1 MKLEEILMAELELE
15 KLSMDEAAQE
25 MLKKA
30 QAEGIET
37 IFDRAKTMKPCPIGA
52 EGACCRICAQGPCR
66 VPPPKKKPG
75 EEGAEEK
82 KQRMGLCGATAET
95 IVARNFARMV
105 AAGTSAHS
113 DHARGVAKLFIEVA
127 HGRAQG
133 YKIKDVAKLR
143 RVARDWGVPITEGE
157 GEDAKPRAPEA
168 IAQEL
173 GPKVLAEFGQ
183 QTGEINYVKRA
194 PKKRQELWRK
204 LDVVPR
210 GVDIEVV
217 ELMHRTHMGVD
228 QDYHNLIKQS
238 TRCALA
244 DGWAGSM
251 ISTDLQ
257 DILFGCPVPVAGEIN
272 LGVLKEDHV
281 NVVMHGHE
289 PLLPEMLYV
298 AAQEPE
304 LIQYAQSK
312 GAKGIQLAGM
322 CCSANEVLMRHGVPV
337 AGNYLHQELAV
348 ITGAVDALVVDVQC
362 EMQALENVAACYHTK
377 LITTDTRAK
386 MEKALHIEFDEHHA
400 LDVARKI
407 LREAIDNYPNRRAPV
422 LIPKASSP
430 TIVGFS
436 YETIQYLLGGSIRG
450 SYYTLNDNVIGGR
463 VRGVAGVVG
472 CNNCR
477 TTQDSSHMTLIKELL
492 KNDVIVLSTGCAAMA
507 AGKYGLLTP
516 ESASQYCGPGL
527 AEVCET
533 VGIPPVLHMGAC
545 VDNSRILLAA
555 TACVKAGG
563 LGTDISDLPAAGA
576 APEWM
581 SEKAVAIGQY
591 FVASGVY
598 TLFGVTWPTTGS
610 EILTD
615 YLFKGIEEELGGKW
629 DFVADPEEM
638 ARRMIAH
645 IDLKRQ
651 ALGIDKARERV
662 LYDME
667 MRRQLEE
674 AAAAAEEH

>member
-1 MKLEEILMAELELE
+1 MAELDLE
-15 KLSMDEAAQE
+15 KLSVDPATQE
-25 MLKKA
+25 LLKKA
-30 QAEGIET
+30 AAEGIET

-66 VPPPKKKPG
+66 VPPPKKKEG
-75 EEGAEEK
+75 ETEGEK

-105 AAGTSAHS
+105 AAGTAAHS

-127 HGRAQG
+127 NGRTQG
-133 YKIKDVAKLR
+133 YKIKDVAKLK
-143 RVARDWGVPITEGE
+143 RVARDWDVAITDGE
-157 GEDAKPRAPEA
+157 GDDAKPRTPEA

-183 QTGEINYVKRA
+183 QQGEINYVRRA
-194 PKKRQELWRK
+194 PKKRQEIWRK
-204 LDVVPR
+204 LDIVPR

-228 QDYHNLIKQS
+228 QEYHNLMKQS
-238 TRCALA
+238 SRCALA
-244 DGWAGSM
+244 DGWGGSM

-257 DILFGCPVPVAGEIN
+257 DILFGMPVPIAGEIN
-272 LGVLKEDHV
+272 LGVLKEDYV

-289 PLLPEMLYV
+289 PLLPEMLFV
-298 AAQEPE
+298 ASQEPE
-304 LIQYAQSK
+304 MIQYAQNK

-322 CCSANEVLMRHGVPV
+322 CCSANEILMRHGIPV
-337 AGNYLHQELAV
+337 AGNYLQQEMAI
-348 ITGAVDALVVDVQC
+348 ITGAVDAMVVDVQC
-362 EMQALENVAACYHTK
+362 EMQALANVAKCYHTK
-377 LITTDTRAK
+377 LITTDDRAK
-386 MEKALHIEFDEHHA
+386 MEGATMHIAFDEHHA
-400 LDVARKI
+400 LDVARQV
-407 LREAIDNYPNRRAPV
+407 LREAIDNFPNRKAPV
-422 LIPKASSP
+422 MIPSSKTP
-430 TIVGFS
+430 TVVGFS

-450 SYYTLNDNVIGGR
+450 SYYTLNDNIINGR

-477 TTQDSSHMTLIKELL
+477 TTHDSSHLTMIKELL
-492 KNDVIVLSTGCAAMA
+492 KNDVIVLTTGCSAMA
-507 AGKYGLLTP
+507 AGKYGLLSP
-516 ESASQYCGPGL
+516 ESAAKYCGPGL

-545 VDNSRILLAA
+545 VDNSRILMAA

-563 LGTDISDLPAAGA
+563 LGSDISDLPAAGA

-581 SEKAVAIGQY
+581 SEKAIAIGQY

-610 EILTD
+610 ELLTD

-629 DFVADPEEM
+629 DFEPDPEL
-638 ARRMIAH
+638 AAKKMIAH
-645 IDLKRQ
+645 IDAKRK

-662 LYDME
+662 LMDME
-667 MRRQLEE
+667 MRRTMDAE
-674 AAAAAEEH
+674 AAAHEH

>member
-1 MKLEEILMAELELE
+1 MADLDLE
-15 KLSMDEAAQE
+15 KLSMDPAAHA
-25 MLKKA
+25 LILKA
-30 QAEGIET
+30 QAEGVET
-37 IFDRAKTMKPCPIGA
+37 IWDRAAAMKPCPIGI

-66 VPPPKKKPG
+66 VPPPKKKEG
-75 EEGAEEK
+75 ETGEEK

-105 AAGTSAHS
+105 AAGTAAHS

-127 HGRAQG
+127 NGRTQG
-133 YKIKDVAKLR
+133 YQIKDVAKLR
-143 RVARDWGVPITEGE
+143 AVAKDWDVAITEGE
-157 GEDAKPRAPEA
+157 GDDAKNRPAA
-168 IAQEL
+168 DIAKEL
-173 GPKVLAEFGQ
+173 GPKVLATFGQ
-183 QTGEINYVKRA
+183 QEGEVNYVRRA
-194 PKKRQELWRK
+194 PKKRLEIWRK
-204 LDVVPR
+204 HGVVPR

-257 DILFGCPVPVAGEIN
+257 DIMFGCPTPIAGEIN

-289 PLLPEMLYV
+289 PLLPEMLWV

-304 LIQYAQSK
+304 MIQYAQNK

-362 EMQALENVAACYHTK
+362 EMQALANVAKCYHTK
-377 LITTDTRAK
+377 IITTDDRAM
-386 MEKALHIEFDEHHA
+386 MEGAAMHIAFDEHHA
-400 LDVARKI
+400 LDVARKVI
-407 LREAIDNYPNRRAPV
+407 REAIDNFPNRRSPV
-422 LIPKASSP
+422 MIPSNKSP
-430 TIVGFS
+430 MVVGFS
-436 YETIQYLLGGSIRG
+436 SETIQYLLGGSIRG
-450 SYYTLNDNVIGGR
+450 TYYTLNDNIINGR
-463 VRGVAGVVG
+463 IRGVAGVVG

-477 TTQDSSHMTLIKELL
+477 TAQDTSHMVLIKELI
-492 KNDVIVLSTGCAAMA
+492 KNDVIVLSTGCSAMA

-516 ESASQYCGPGL
+516 EAAKYCGPGL
-527 AEVCET
+527 AEICET

-545 VDNSRILLAA
+545 VDNSRILIAA

-581 SEKAVAIGQY
+581 SEKAIAIGQY

-598 TLFGVTWPTTGS
+598 TLFGVTFPTTGS

-615 YLFKGIEEELGGKW
+615 YLFKGIEEEYGGKW
-629 DFVADPEEM
+629 DFVADPLEM
-638 ARRMIAH
+638 AKKMIAH
-645 IDLKRQ
+645 IDLKRK

-662 LYDME
+662 LFDMD
-667 MRRQLEE
+667 MRREM
-674 AAAAAEEH
+674 AAAAASEEH

>member
-1 MKLEEILMAELELE
+1 MPDVELE
-15 KLSMDEAAQE
+15 KLSMDVAAQE

-30 QAEGIET
+30 QAEGVET
-37 IFDRAKTMKPCPIGA
+37 IFDRAKTMKPCPIGV

-66 VPPPKKKPG
+66 VPAPKKKAG
-75 EEGAEEK
+75 EEAPEEK

-105 AAGTSAHS
+105 AAGTASHS

-127 HGRAQG
+127 HGRTQG
-133 YKIKDVAKLR
+133 YKIKDVAKLKQ
-143 RVARDWGVPITEGE
+143 VARDWGVAITEGE
-157 GEDAKPRAPEA
+157 GEDAKSRSPEA

-183 QTGEINYVKRA
+183 QTGEITYVARA
-194 PKKRQELWRK
+194 PKKRQEIWRK
-204 LDVVPR
+204 HDVVPR

-228 QDYHNLIKQS
+228 QDYHNLMKQA

-244 DGWAGSM
+244 DGWSGSM

-257 DILFGCPVPVAGEIN
+257 DIMFGCPVPIAGEIN

-289 PLLPEMLYV
+289 PLLPEMLFV
-298 AAQEPE
+298 ASQDPE
-304 LIQYAQSK
+304 LIKAAQSK

-362 EMQALENVAACYHTK
+362 EMQALENVAKCYHTK
-377 LITTDTRAK
+377 IITTDDRAK
-386 MEKALHIEFDEHHA
+386 MPLAVHIAFDEHHA
-400 LDVARKI
+400 LDVAKKI
-407 LREAIDNYPNRRAPV
+407 ILTAIDNYPNRRAPV
-422 LIPKASSP
+422 MIPSASSP

-450 SYYTLNDNVIGGR
+450 SYYTLNDNVINGR

-516 ESASQYCGPGL
+516 EAASKYCGPGL

-545 VDNSRILLAA
+545 VDNSRILMAA

-581 SEKAVAIGQY
+581 SEKAIAIGQY

-598 TLFGVTWPTTGS
+598 TLFGVTFPTTGS

-615 YLFKGIEEELGGKW
+615 YLFKGIEEEYGGKW

-645 IDLKRQ
+645 IDLKRK

-662 LYDME
+662 LYDMA
-667 MRRQLEE
+667 MRRELE
-674 AAAAAEEH
+674 AAAGDEH

>member
-1 MKLEEILMAELELE
+1 MAELDLE
-15 KLSMDEAAQE
+15 KLSMDPAAQE

-37 IFDRAKTMKPCPIGA
+37 IFDRAKTMKPCPIGE

-66 VPPPKKKPG
+66 VPKPKKKAG
-75 EEGAEEK
+75 EETGEEK

-127 HGRAQG
+127 HGRTQG

-143 RVARDWGVPITEGE
+143 RVARDWDVPITVGE
-157 GEDAKPRAPEA
+157 GEEAKSRPAED
-168 IAQEL
+168 IAKEL

-183 QTGEINYVKRA
+183 QEGEITYVRRA
-194 PKKRQELWRK
+194 PKKRQEIWRK
-204 LDVVPR
+204 LGVVPR
-210 GVDIEVV
+210 GIDIEVV

-304 LIQYAQSK
+304 MIQYAQNK

-362 EMQALENVAACYHTK
+362 EMQALANVAKCYHTK
-377 LITTDTRAK
+377 IITTDDRAM
-386 MEKALHIEFDEHHA
+386 MEGAMHIAFDEHHA
-400 LDVARKI
+400 LDVARKV
-407 LREAIDNYPNRRAPV
+407 LREAIDNFPNRKAPV
-422 LIPKASSP
+422 LIPKESSP
-430 TIVGFS
+430 MVVGFS

-450 SYYTLNDNVIGGR
+450 TYYTLNDNVINGR
-463 VRGVAGVVG
+463 IRGVAGVVG

-477 TTQDSSHMTLIKELL
+477 TAQDTSHMVLIKELL

-516 ESASQYCGPGL
+516 EAASKYCGPGL

-545 VDNSRILLAA
+545 VDNSRILMAA

-581 SEKAVAIGQY
+581 SEKAIAIGQY

-598 TLFGVTWPTTGS
+598 TLFGVNWPTTGS

-629 DFVADPEEM
+629 DFEADPEMM
-638 ARRMIAH
+638 AKKMIAH
-645 IDLKRQ
+645 IDSKRK

-662 LYDME
+662 LMDMA
-667 MRRQLEE
+667 MRRELEE
-674 AAAAAEEH
+674 AAAAEEA

>member
-1 MKLEEILMAELELE
+1 MAELDLE
-15 KLSMDEAAQE
+15 KLSIDVAAQE

-30 QAEGIET
+30 AAEGVET

-66 VPPPKKKPG
+66 VPPPKKKAG
-75 EEGAEEK
+75 EESAEEK

-105 AAGTSAHS
+105 AAGTSSHS

-127 HGRAQG
+127 NGRTQG
-133 YKIKDVAKLR
+133 YQIKDVAKLR
-143 RVARDWGVPITEGE
+143 TVARDWGVATTAGE
-157 GEDAKPRAPEA
+157 GDEAKPRSAEA

-183 QTGEINYVKRA
+183 QDGEVTYVKRA
-194 PKKRQELWRK
+194 PKKRQEIWRK
-204 LDVVPR
+204 MGVAPR
-210 GVDIEVV
+210 GIDIEVV

-228 QDYHNLIKQS
+228 QDYHSLMKQS

-257 DILFGCPVPVAGEIN
+257 DIMFGCPVPIAGEIN

-289 PLLPEMLYV
+289 PLLPEMLFV
-298 AAQEPE
+298 ASQDPE
-304 LIQYAQSK
+304 LIKAAQSR

-362 EMQALENVAACYHTK
+362 EMQALENVAQCYHTK
-377 LITTDTRAK
+377 IITTDPRAR
-386 MEKALHIEFDEHHA
+386 MPLATHIEFDEHHA
-400 LDVARKI
+400 LDVAKKI
-407 LREAIDNYPNRRAPV
+407 ILTAIDNFPNRKAPV
-422 LIPKASSP
+422 MIPSASSP

-436 YETIQYLLGGSIRG
+436 YETIRYLLGGVIRG

-516 ESASQYCGPGL
+516 EAASKYCGPGL
-527 AEVCET
+527 AEVCEA
-533 VGIPPVLHMGAC
+533 VGLPPVLHMGAC
-545 VDNSRILLAA
+545 VDNSRILMAA

-581 SEKAVAIGQY
+581 SEKAIAIGQY

-598 TLFGVTWPTTGS
+598 TVFGVTWPTTGS

-615 YLFKGIEEELGGKW
+615 YLFKGIEEEYGGKW
-629 DFVADPEEM
+629 DFVQDPEEM

-645 IDLKRQ
+645 IDLKRK

-662 LYDME
+662 LYDMA
-667 MRRQLEE
+667 MRRELEE
-674 AAAAAEEH
+674 AAAGAEEV

>member
-1 MKLEEILMAELELE
+1 MAELDLE
-15 KLSMDEAAQE
+15 KLSMDPAAQE
-25 MLKKA
+25 LIKKA
-30 QAEGIET
+30 QAEGVET
-37 IFDRAKTMKPCPIGA
+37 IWDRATAMKPCPIGV

-66 VPPPKKKPG
+66 VPPPKKKEG
-75 EEGAEEK
+75 ETGEEK

-105 AAGTSAHS
+105 AAGTAAHS

-127 HGRAQG
+127 NGRTQG
-133 YKIKDVAKLR
+133 YQIKDVAKLR
-143 RVARDWGVPITEGE
+143 RVARDWDVAITEGE
-157 GEDAKPRAPEA
+157 GDDAKNRPAADIA
-168 IAQEL
+168 IEL

-183 QTGEINYVKRA
+183 QEGEINYVRRA
-194 PKKRQELWRK
+194 PKKRQEIWRK
-204 LDVVPR
+204 HGVVPR

-257 DILFGCPVPVAGEIN
+257 DIMFGCPTPVAGEIN

-337 AGNYLHQELAV
+337 AGNYLHQELAI
-348 ITGAVDALVVDVQC
+348 ITGAVDAMVVDVQC
-362 EMQALENVAACYHTK
+362 EMQALANVAKCYHTK
-377 LITTDTRAK
+377 LITTDDRAK
-386 MEKALHIEFDEHHA
+386 MEGATMHIPFDDHHA
-400 LDVARKI
+400 LDVARQVI
-407 LREAIDNYPNRRAPV
+407 REAIDNYPNRKSPV
-422 LIPKASSP
+422 MIPSHTSP
-430 TIVGFS
+430 TVVGFS

-450 SYYTLNDNVIGGR
+450 SYYTLNDNIINGR
-463 VRGVAGVVG
+463 IRGIAGVVG

-477 TTQDSSHMTLIKELL
+477 TAQDTSHMVLIKELI

-507 AGKYGLLTP
+507 AGKYGLLSP
-516 ESASQYCGPGL
+516 EGAKYCGPGL
-527 AEVCET
+527 AEICET

-545 VDNSRILLAA
+545 VDNSRILMAA

-581 SEKAVAIGQY
+581 SEKAIAIGQY

-598 TLFGVTWPTTGS
+598 TLFGVNWPTSGS

-615 YLFKGIEEELGGKW
+615 YLFKGIEEEYGGKW
-629 DFVADPEEM
+629 DFEADPELM
-638 ARRMIAH
+638 AKKMIAH
-645 IDLKRQ
+645 IDLKRK

-662 LYDME
+662 LFDMD
-667 MRRQLEE
+667 MRREMAE
-674 AAAAAEEH
+674 AAAAEH

>member
-1 MKLEEILMAELELE
+1 MA
-15 KLSMDEAAQE
+15 
-25 MLKKA
+25 
-30 QAEGIET
+30 
-37 IFDRAKTMKPCPIGA
+37 
-52 EGACCRICAQGPCR
+52 
-66 VPPPKKKPG
+66 
-75 EEGAEEK
+75 
-82 KQRMGLCGATAET
+82 
-95 IVARNFARMV
+95 
-105 AAGTSAHS
+105 
-113 DHARGVAKLFIEVA
+113 
-127 HGRAQG
+127 
-133 YKIKDVAKLR
+133 
-143 RVARDWGVPITEGE
+143 ITEGE
-157 GEDAKPRAPEA
+157 GDDAKPRSAEA
-168 IAQEL
+168 IAQDL

-183 QTGEINYVKRA
+183 QTGEINYVHRA
-194 PKKRQELWRK
+194 PKKRQEIWRK
-204 LDVVPR
+204 NGVVPR

-228 QDYHNLIKQS
+228 QDYHNLMKQA

-257 DILFGCPVPVAGEIN
+257 DIMFGCPTPIAGEIN

-298 AAQEPE
+298 ASQDPE
-304 LIQYAQSK
+304 IIKAAQSK

-362 EMQALENVAACYHTK
+362 EMQALENVAKCYHTK
-377 LITTDTRAK
+377 IITTDDRAK
-386 MEKALHIEFDEHHA
+386 MPLAEHIAFDEHHA
-400 LDVARKI
+400 LDVAKKI
-407 LREAIDNYPNRRAPV
+407 MLLAIDNYPNRRAPV
-422 LIPKASSP
+422 MIPSHSSP
-430 TIVGFS
+430 TVVGFS

-450 SYYTLNDNVIGGR
+450 SYYTLNDNIINGR
-463 VRGVAGVVG
+463 IRGIAGVVG

-477 TTQDSSHMTLIKELL
+477 TTQDASHMTLIKELI

-516 ESASQYCGPGL
+516 EAAKYCGEGL

-545 VDNSRILLAA
+545 VDNSRILMAA

-598 TLFGVTWPTTGS
+598 TMFGVTWPTTGS

-615 YLFKGIEEELGGKW
+615 YLFKGIEEEYGGKW
-629 DFVADPEEM
+629 DFEQDPMIM
-638 ARRMIAH
+638 AKKMIAH
-645 IDLKRQ
+645 IDLKRK

-662 LYDME
+662 LMDME
-667 MRRQLEE
+667 MRRTMD
-674 AAAAAEEH
+674 AAAAGEEH

>member
-1 MKLEEILMAELELE
+1 MSEPEYE
-15 KLSMDEAAQE
+15 KLSMDVAAQE

-66 VPPPKKKPG
+66 VPPPKKKEG
-75 EEGAEEK
+75 ETQAEK
-82 KQRMGLCGATAET
+82 KARMGLCGATAET

-127 HGRAQG
+127 KGEAQG
-133 YKIKDVAKLR
+133 YKIKDVAKLK
-143 RVARDWGVPITEGE
+143 RVAKDWDVAIVEGE
-157 GEDAKPRAPEA
+157 GEDAKPRSPEA
-168 IAQEL
+168 IALEL
-173 GPKVLAEFGQ
+173 GPKVLAEFGKQ
-183 QTGEINYVKRA
+183 DGEINYVRRA

-228 QDYHNLIKQS
+228 QDYHNLMKQS

-257 DILFGCPVPVAGEIN
+257 DIMFGCPVPIAGEIN

-289 PLLPEMLYV
+289 PLLPEMLFV
-298 AAQEPE
+298 ASQDPE
-304 LIQYAQSK
+304 IIKAAQSK

-362 EMQALENVAACYHTK
+362 EMQALENVAKCYHTK
-377 LITTDTRAK
+377 LITTDDRAK
-386 MEKALHIEFDEHHA
+386 MPLAEHVAFDEHHA
-400 LDVARKI
+400 LDVAKKI
-407 LREAIDNYPNRRAPV
+407 LLMAVDNYPNRRAPV
-422 LIPKASSP
+422 MIPQASSP
-430 TIVGFS
+430 TVVGFS

-450 SYYTLNDNVIGGR
+450 SYYTLNDNIIGGR

-477 TTQDSSHMTLIKELL
+477 TAQDTSHMVLIKELL

-507 AGKYGLLTP
+507 AGKYGLMTP
-516 ESASQYCGPGL
+516 EAASKYCGAGL

-545 VDNSRILLAA
+545 VDNSRILMAA

-581 SEKAVAIGQY
+581 SEKAIAIGQY

-598 TLFGVTWPTTGS
+598 TLFGVTFPSTGS
-610 EILTD
+610 EIFTD

-629 DFVADPEEM
+629 DFVADPYEM
-638 ARRMIAH
+638 AKKMIAH
-645 IDLKRQ
+645 IDLKRK

-662 LYDME
+662 LMDME
-667 MRRQLEE
+667 MRRTMD
-674 AAAAAEEH
+674 AAAAGEEH

>member
-1 MKLEEILMAELELE
+1 MAEVELE
-15 KLSMDEAAQE
+15 KLSVDPATQE
-25 MLKKA
+25 LLKKA
-30 QAEGIET
+30 AAEGIET

-66 VPPPKKKPG
+66 VPPPKKKEG
-75 EEGAEEK
+75 ETEGEK

-105 AAGTSAHS
+105 AAGTAAHS

-127 HGRAQG
+127 NGRTQG
-133 YKIKDVAKLR
+133 YKIKDVAKLK
-143 RVARDWGVPITEGE
+143 RVARDWDVAITEGE
-157 GEDAKPRAPEA
+157 GDDAKPRTPEA
-168 IAQEL
+168 IAIDL

-183 QTGEINYVKRA
+183 QDGEINYVRRA
-194 PKKRQELWRK
+194 PKKRQEIWRK
-204 LDVVPR
+204 LGIVPR

-228 QDYHNLIKQS
+228 QEYHNLMKQS
-238 TRCALA
+238 SRCALA
-244 DGWAGSM
+244 DGWGGSM

-257 DILFGCPVPVAGEIN
+257 DILFGMPVPVAGEIN
-272 LGVLKEDHV
+272 LGVLKEDYV

-289 PLLPEMLYV
+289 PLLPEMLFV
-298 AAQEPE
+298 ASQEPE
-304 LIQYAQSK
+304 MIQYAQNK

-322 CCSANEVLMRHGVPV
+322 CCSANEILMRHGIPV
-337 AGNYLHQELAV
+337 AGNYLQQEMAI
-348 ITGAVDALVVDVQC
+348 ITGAVDAMVVDVQC
-362 EMQALENVAACYHTK
+362 EMQSLANVCKCYHTK
-377 LITTDTRAK
+377 LITTDDRAK
-386 MEKALHIEFDEHHA
+386 MEGATMHIAFDEHHA
-400 LDVARKI
+400 LDVARQI
-407 LREAIDNYPNRRAPV
+407 LREAIDNFPNRKAPV
-422 LIPKASSP
+422 MIPSSKTP
-430 TIVGFS
+430 TVVGFS

-450 SYYTLNDNVIGGR
+450 SYYTLNDNIINGR

-477 TTQDSSHMTLIKELL
+477 TTHDSSHLTMIKELL
-492 KNDVIVLSTGCAAMA
+492 KNDVIVLTTGCSAMA
-507 AGKYGLLTP
+507 AGKYGLLSP
-516 ESASQYCGPGL
+516 ESAAKYCGPGL

-545 VDNSRILLAA
+545 VDNSRILMAA

-563 LGTDISDLPAAGA
+563 LGSDISDLPAAGA

-581 SEKAVAIGQY
+581 SEKAIAIGQY

-610 EILTD
+610 ELLTD

-629 DFVADPEEM
+629 DFEPDPEL
-638 ARRMIAH
+638 AAKKMIAH
-645 IDLKRQ
+645 IDSKRK

-662 LYDME
+662 LMDME
-667 MRRQLEE
+667 MRRTMD
-674 AAAAAEEH
+674 AAAAEHEH

>member
-1 MKLEEILMAELELE
+1 MAELDLE
-15 KLSMDEAAQE
+15 KLSMDPAAQE
-25 MLKKA
+25 LIKKA
-30 QAEGIET
+30 QAEGVET

-66 VPPPKKKPG
+66 VPPPKKKVG
-75 EEGAEEK
+75 EETGEEK

-105 AAGTSAHS
+105 AAGTASHS

-127 HGRAQG
+127 KGECQG
-133 YKIKDVAKLR
+133 YTIKDVTKLR
-143 RVARDWGVPITEGE
+143 RVARDWDVPLNEGE
-157 GEDAKPRAPEA
+157 GDDAKPRSPEA

-173 GPKVLAEFGQ
+173 GPKILAEFGQ
-183 QTGEINYVKRA
+183 QTGEINYVRRA
-194 PKKRQELWRK
+194 PKKRQEIWRK
-204 LDVVPR
+204 HGVVPR

-228 QDYHNLIKQS
+228 QDYHNLMKQS

-244 DGWAGSM
+244 DGWSGSM

-257 DILFGCPVPVAGEIN
+257 DIMFGCPTPVAGEIN

-298 AAQEPE
+298 ASQDPE
-304 LIQYAQSK
+304 IIKAAQSK
-312 GAKGIQLAGM
+312 GAKGLQLGGM

-337 AGNYLHQELAV
+337 VGNYLHQELAV

-362 EMQALENVAACYHTK
+362 EMQALESVAKCYHTK
-377 LITTDTRAK
+377 IITTDDRAK
-386 MEKALHIEFDEHHA
+386 MPLAEHIAFDEHHA
-400 LDVARKI
+400 LDVAKKI
-407 LREAIDNYPNRRAPV
+407 LLLAIDNYPNRRAPV
-422 LIPKASSP
+422 MIPQHSSP

-450 SYYTLNDNVIGGR
+450 SYYTLNDNVINGR
-463 VRGVAGVVG
+463 IRGIAGVVG

-477 TTQDSSHMTLIKELL
+477 TAQDTSHMVLIKELL

-507 AGKYGLLTP
+507 AGKYGLMTP
-516 ESASQYCGPGL
+516 EAASKYCGPGL

-545 VDNSRILLAA
+545 VDNSRILMAA

-581 SEKAVAIGQY
+581 SEKAIAIGQY

-598 TLFGVTWPTTGS
+598 TLFGVTFPSTGS
-610 EILTD
+610 EILTN
-615 YLFKGIEEELGGKW
+615 YLFSGIEEEYGGKW
-629 DFVADPEEM
+629 DFVMDPEEM
-638 ARRMIAH
+638 AKKMIAH
-645 IDLKRQ
+645 IDLKRK

-662 LYDME
+662 LMDME
-667 MRRQLEE
+667 MRRTMD
-674 AAAAAEEH
+674 AAAAGEEH

>member
-1 MKLEEILMAELELE
+1 MAELELE
-15 KLSMDEAAQE
+15 KLSMDVAAQE

-30 QAEGIET
+30 AAEGVET

-66 VPPPKKKPG
+66 VPPPKKKEG
-75 EEGAEEK
+75 ETGEEK

-105 AAGTSAHS
+105 AAGTASHS

-127 HGRAQG
+127 KGKAQG
-133 YKIKDVAKLR
+133 YQIKDVAKLK
-143 RVARDWGVPITEGE
+143 RVARDWGVAITEGE
-157 GEDAKPRAPEA
+157 GEDAKPRSPEA

-183 QTGEINYVKRA
+183 QTGEITYVARA
-194 PKKRQELWRK
+194 PKKRQEIWRK
-204 LDVVPR
+204 NDVVPR

-228 QDYHNLIKQS
+228 QDYHNLMKQS

-244 DGWAGSM
+244 DGWSGSM

-257 DILFGCPVPVAGEIN
+257 DILFGCPVPIAGEIN

-289 PLLPEMLYV
+289 PLLPEMLFV
-298 AAQEPE
+298 ASQDPE
-304 LIQYAQSK
+304 LIKAAQSK

-362 EMQALENVAACYHTK
+362 EMQALENVAKCYHTK
-377 LITTDTRAK
+377 IITTDDRAR
-386 MEKALHIEFDEHHA
+386 MPLAEHVAFDEHHA
-400 LDVARKI
+400 LDVAKKI
-407 LREAIDNYPNRRAPV
+407 LLIAIDNYPNRRAPV
-422 LIPKASSP
+422 LIPSASSP
-430 TIVGFS
+430 MVVGFS

-450 SYYTLNDNVIGGR
+450 SYYTLNDNIIGGR

-477 TTQDSSHMTLIKELL
+477 TTQDSAHMTLIKELL

-516 ESASQYCGPGL
+516 EAASKYCGPGL

-545 VDNSRILLAA
+545 VDNSRILMAA

-581 SEKAVAIGQY
+581 SEKAIAIGQY

-598 TLFGVTWPTTGS
+598 TLFGVTFPTTGS

-615 YLFKGIEEELGGKW
+615 YLFKGIEEEYGGKW

-645 IDLKRQ
+645 IDLKRK

-662 LYDME
+662 LYDMA
-667 MRRQLEE
+667 MRRELE
-674 AAAAAEEH
+674 AAAGEEH

>member
-1 MKLEEILMAELELE
+1 MADLDLE
-15 KLSMDEAAQE
+15 KLSMDPAAHA
-25 MLKKA
+25 LILKA
-30 QAEGIET
+30 QADGVET
-37 IFDRAKTMKPCPIGA
+37 IFDRAKAMKPCPIGI

-66 VPPPKKKPG
+66 VPPPKKKEG
-75 EEGAEEK
+75 ETGEEK

-105 AAGTSAHS
+105 AAGTAAHS

-127 HGRAQG
+127 NGRTQG
-133 YKIKDVAKLR
+133 YQIKDVAKLR
-143 RVARDWGVPITEGE
+143 AVAKDWDVAITEGE
-157 GEDAKPRAPEA
+157 GDDAKNRPAADIA
-168 IAQEL
+168 IEL
-173 GPKVLAEFGQ
+173 GPKVLATFGQ
-183 QTGEINYVKRA
+183 QEGEVNYVRRA
-194 PKKRQELWRK
+194 PKKRLEIWRK
-204 LDVVPR
+204 HGVVPR

-257 DILFGCPVPVAGEIN
+257 DIMFGCPTPIAGEIN

-289 PLLPEMLYV
+289 PLLPEMLWV
-298 AAQEPE
+298 ASQEPE
-304 LIQYAQSK
+304 LIQYAQNK

-337 AGNYLHQELAV
+337 AGNYLHQELAI

-362 EMQALENVAACYHTK
+362 EMQALANVAKCYHTK
-377 LITTDTRAK
+377 IITTDDRAM
-386 MEKALHIEFDEHHA
+386 MEGAAMHIAFDEHHA
-400 LDVARKI
+400 LDVARQVI
-407 LREAIDNYPNRRAPV
+407 REAIDNFPNRRSPV
-422 LIPKASSP
+422 MIPSHKSP
-430 TIVGFS
+430 MVVGFS
-436 YETIQYLLGGSIRG
+436 SETIQYLLGGSIRG
-450 SYYTLNDNVIGGR
+450 SYYTLNDNIINGR
-463 VRGVAGVVG
+463 IRGVAGVVG

-477 TTQDSSHMTLIKELL
+477 TAQDTSHMVLIKELI
-492 KNDVIVLSTGCAAMA
+492 KNDVIVLSTGCSAMA

-516 ESASQYCGPGL
+516 EAAKYCGPGL
-527 AEVCET
+527 AEICET

-545 VDNSRILLAA
+545 VDNSRILIAA

-610 EILTD
+610 QILTD
-615 YLFKGIEEELGGKW
+615 YLFKGIEEEYGGKW
-629 DFVADPEEM
+629 DFVADPMEM
-638 ARRMIAH
+638 AKKMIAH
-645 IDLKRQ
+645 IDLKRK

-662 LYDME
+662 LMDMD
-667 MRRQLEE
+667 MRRQMAD
-674 AAAAAEEH
+674 AADQ

>member
-1 MKLEEILMAELELE
+1 MAELELD
-15 KLSMDEAAQE
+15 KLSMDPAAQE
-25 MLKKA
+25 LLKKA
-30 QAEGIET
+30 QAEGVET
-37 IFDRAKTMKPCPIGA
+37 IFDRAKTMKPCPIGI

-66 VPPPKKKPG
+66 VPAPKKKEG
-75 EEGAEEK
+75 ETQVEK
-82 KQRMGLCGATAET
+82 KARMGLCGATAET

-127 HGRAQG
+127 HGQAQG
-133 YKIKDVAKLR
+133 YKLKDMTKLR
-143 RVARDWGVPITEGE
+143 RVAKDWDVPLTEGE
-157 GEDAKPRAPEA
+157 GEDAKPRSAEA

-173 GPKVLAEFGQ
+173 GPKVLAEFGKQ
-183 QTGEINYVKRA
+183 EGEINYVKRA
-194 PKKRQELWRK
+194 PKKRQEIWRK
-204 LDVVPR
+204 LGVVPR

-257 DILFGCPVPVAGEIN
+257 DIMFGCPVPVAGEIN

-289 PLLPEMLYV
+289 PLLPEMLFV

-304 LIQYAQSK
+304 LIKYAQSK

-362 EMQALENVAACYHTK
+362 EMQALENVAKCYHTK
-377 LITTDTRAK
+377 IITTDDRAK
-386 MEKALHIEFDEHHA
+386 MPLAEHIAFDEHHA
-400 LDVARKI
+400 LDVARKV
-407 LREAIDNYPNRRAPV
+407 LRVAIDNYPNRKAPV
-422 LIPKASSP
+422 LIPKESSP
-430 TIVGFS
+430 CVVGFS

-450 SYYTLNDNVIGGR
+450 SYYTLNDNIIGGR

-477 TTQDSSHMTLIKELL
+477 TAQDTSHMVLIKELI

-516 ESASQYCGPGL
+516 ESAAKYCGEGL

-545 VDNSRILLAA
+545 VDNSRILMAA

-581 SEKAVAIGQY
+581 SEKAIAIGQY

-598 TLFGVTWPTTGS
+598 TLFGVNWPTTGS

-629 DFVADPEEM
+629 DFEADPEMM
-638 ARRMIAH
+638 AKKMIAH
-645 IDLKRQ
+645 IDLKRK

-662 LYDME
+662 LMDME
-667 MRRQLEE
+667 MRRTMD
-674 AAAAAEEH
+674 AAAAGEE

>member
-1 MKLEEILMAELELE
+1 
-15 KLSMDEAAQE
+15 MDVAAQE

-30 QAEGIET
+30 QAEGVET
-37 IFDRAKTMKPCPIGA
+37 IFDRAKTMKPCPIGI

-66 VPPPKKKPG
+66 VPPPKKKEG
-75 EEGAEEK
+75 ETGEEK

-105 AAGTSAHS
+105 AAGTASHS

-127 HGRAQG
+127 KGKTQG
-133 YKIKDVAKLR
+133 YQIKDVAKLK
-143 RVARDWGVPITEGE
+143 RVARDWGVAITEGE
-157 GEDAKPRAPEA
+157 GEDAKPRSPEA

-183 QTGEINYVKRA
+183 QTGEINYVARA
-194 PKKRQELWRK
+194 PKKRQEIWRK
-204 LDVVPR
+204 NDVVPR

-228 QDYHNLIKQS
+228 QDYHNLMKQA

-244 DGWAGSM
+244 DGWSGSM

-257 DILFGCPVPVAGEIN
+257 DIMFGCPVPIAGEIN

-289 PLLPEMLYV
+289 PLLPEMLFV
-298 AAQEPE
+298 ASQDPE
-304 LIQYAQSK
+304 LIKAAQSK

-362 EMQALENVAACYHTK
+362 EMQALENVAKCYHTK
-377 LITTDTRAK
+377 IITTDDRAR
-386 MEKALHIEFDEHHA
+386 MPLAEHVAFDEHHA
-400 LDVARKI
+400 LDVAKKI
-407 LREAIDNYPNRRAPV
+407 LLIAIDNYPNRRAPV
-422 LIPKASSP
+422 LIPSASSP
-430 TIVGFS
+430 MVVGFS

-450 SYYTLNDNVIGGR
+450 SYYTLNDNIIGGR

-516 ESASQYCGPGL
+516 EAASKYCGPGL

-545 VDNSRILLAA
+545 VDNSRILMAA

-563 LGTDISDLPAAGA
+563 LGSDISDLPAAGA

-581 SEKAVAIGQY
+581 SEKAIAIGQY

-598 TLFGVTWPTTGS
+598 TLFGVTFPTTGS

-615 YLFKGIEEELGGKW
+615 YLFKGIEEEYGGKW

-645 IDLKRQ
+645 IDLKRK

-662 LYDME
+662 LMDMD
-667 MRRQLEE
+667 MRRKLE
-674 AAAAAEEH
+674 AAAGDEQ

>member
-1 MKLEEILMAELELE
+1 MADLE
-15 KLSMDEAAQE
+15 KLTMDEAAQA

-30 QAEGIET
+30 AAEGIET
-37 IFDRAKTMKPCPIGA
+37 IFDRAEKMKPCPIGI

-66 VPPPKKKPG
+66 VPMPKKKAG
-75 EEGAEEK
+75 EEAPAEK
-82 KQRMGLCGATAET
+82 KARMGLCGATAET

-105 AAGTSAHS
+105 AAGSASHS
-113 DHARGVAKLFIEVA
+113 DHSRGVAKLFIEVA
-127 HGRAQG
+127 QGKAQG
-133 YKIKDVAKLR
+133 YELKDVTKLKAVAKDWD
-143 RVARDWGVPITEGE
+143 VATTVGE
-157 GEDAKPRAPEA
+157 GEDAKPRPKNE
-168 IAQEL
+168 IALEL
-173 GPKVLAEFGQ
+173 GRKILAEFGQ
-183 QTGEINYVKRA
+183 QDGEINYVKRA
-194 PKKRQELWRK
+194 PKKRQEIWRK
-204 LDVVPR
+204 EGVVPR

-228 QDYHNLIKQS
+228 QDYKNLIKQS

-244 DGWAGSM
+244 DGWSGSM

-257 DILFGCPVPVAGEIN
+257 DIMFGCPVPVAGEIN

-281 NVVMHGHE
+281 NVIMHGHE
-289 PLLPEMLYV
+289 PLLPEMLVV
-298 AAQEPE
+298 ASREPE

-322 CCSANEVLMRHGVPV
+322 CCSANEVMMRHGVPV
-337 AGNYLHQELAV
+337 AGNYLHQELGI
-348 ITGAVDALVVDVQC
+348 ITGAVDAMVIDVQC
-362 EMQALENVAACYHTK
+362 EMQSLANVAACYHTK
-377 LITTDTRAK
+377 VVTTDTRAK
-386 MEKALHIEFDEHHA
+386 IEEHPSVVHIEFDEHHA
-400 LDVARKI
+400 LDVARQV
-407 LREAIDNYPNRRAPV
+407 LRTAIDNFPNRRAPV
-422 LIPKASSP
+422 MIPAASTP

-436 YETIQYLLGGSIRG
+436 YETIRYLLGGSIRG
-450 SYYTLNDNVIGGR
+450 TYYTLNDNVIGGR
-463 VRGVAGVVG
+463 IRGVAGVVG

-477 TTQDSSHMTLIKELL
+477 TTQDSSHMTVITELL

-516 ESASQYCGPGL
+516 EAATKYCGPGL
-527 AEVCET
+527 AEICET

-545 VDNSRILLAA
+545 VDNSRILMAA

-563 LGTDISDLPAAGA
+563 LGADISDLPAAGC

-581 SEKAVAIGQY
+581 SEKAIAIGQY

-598 TLFGVTWPTTGS
+598 TLFGVTFPTTGS

-615 YLFKGIEEELGGKW
+615 YLFKGLEDVYGGKW

-645 IDLKRQ
+645 IDKKRA

-662 LYDME
+662 LYDMA
-667 MRRQLEE
+667 MRRELEE
-674 AAAAAEEH
+674 AARAAEEV